1 MRDQHEPSLLETA
14 EPSSSEK
21 DSALTRRR
29 FIGRSAVAG
38 SAVAATGVLAACGS
52 SSSSKSSSSA
62 SGGSS
67 TAASSGSSSAAGKQL
82 QEILGEPKNILAKG
96 PGTLKV
102 AAQLALTGAGSV
114 YGVTQ
119 GAGWS
124 YGVKQVSAWTNG
136 KLNLDTKFYDNQSGV
151 PQAEAAAGRN
161 AGLSGVPVLLS
172 SYIFGFGAI
181 LPFSAQY
188 KMFTPDPGGGAGP
201 IPGPFEG
208 KPYCYGFRS
217 GYPTDCF
224 DGIVK
229 YLTMKQPTKKK
240 WVLLQPV
247 IAPPYND
254 AVEAYTKK
262 LFAQYGLT
270 DLGQVLAPLGAT
282 DYSSTIQKLK
292 ALNPD
297 VVLYSSFGTDVA
309 YQAKQAV
316 SAGATWLS
324 AGVDFQNVLA
334 KLGGSA
340 LKGWYLGFDYLNV
353 QTPNNDWAKYFIKE
367 WKASHKG
374 VAPDYYN
381 AGDYCTA
388 FAVAALVDR
397 ILGAG
402 GDITDGS
409 QYVTQL
415 EANSTFPHVYGGSG
429 GKTGEI
435 VIDKTTH
442 SPSALEMQL
451 FQPPANGQVSPVKAL
466 ANYNIKAANFQLV

>member
-1 MRDQHEPSLLETA
+1 MRDQNEPSLLGTD
-14 EPSSSEK
+14 EPSSSGIK
-21 DSALTRRR
+21 SALTRRR
-29 FIGRSAVAG
+29 FIGAG

-52 SSSSKSSSSA
+52 SSSKSSSSGTTPA
-62 SGGSS
+62 GTTPKVTPGK
-67 TAASSGSSSAAGKQL
+67 TSAAGTML
-82 QEILGEPKNILAKG
+82 QSILGKPTNILAKN

-119 GAGWS
+119 GAGWA
-124 YGVKQVSAWTNG
+124 YGVQQVADWTEG
-136 KLNLDTKFYDNQSGV
+136 KLVLDTKYYDNQSGV
-151 PQAEAAAGRN
+151 PQAEAAAGRE

-240 WVLLQPV
+240 YALLQPV

-254 AVEAYTKK
+254 AVNTYTQK
-262 LFAQYGLT
+262 LFQQYNV
-270 DLGQVLAPLGAT
+270 DYVGQVLAPLGAT
-282 DYSSTIQKLK
+282 DYTSTIQKLK
-292 ALNPD
+292 ALSPD
-297 VVLYSSFGTDVA
+297 VVIFSSFGTDLA
-309 YQAKQAV
+309 YQAKEAV
-316 SAGATWLS
+316 SAGATWIS

-340 LKGWYLGFDYLNV
+340 LKGWYLGFDYLNT

-367 WKASHKG
+367 WTAAHKG

-381 AGDYCTA
+381 AGDYCTC
-388 FAVAALVDR
+388 FAVATLIDR

-409 QYVTQL
+409 QYVAQL
-415 EANSTFPHVYGGSG
+415 EKDSTFPHVYGGSG

-435 VIDKTTH
+435 VISTTTH
-442 SPSALEMQL
+442 SPSSLEMQL
-451 FQPPANGQVSPVKAL
+451 FHPPANGQVTPVTPL
-466 ANYNIKAANFQLV
+466 ANYNIKAAGFQLV

>member
-1 MRDQHEPSLLETA
+1 MRDQNEPSLLGTD
-14 EPSSSEK
+14 EPSSSGIK
-21 DSALTRRR
+21 SALTRRR
-29 FIGRSAVAG
+29 FIGAG
-38 SAVAATGVLAACGS
+38 SAVAASGVLAACGS
-52 SSSSKSSSSA
+52 SSSKSSSS
-62 SGGSS
+62 GSAPAGTTPKVTPGKT
-67 TAASSGSSSAAGKQL
+67 TAAGTML
-82 QEILGEPKNILAKG
+82 QSILGKPTNILAKN

-119 GAGWS
+119 GAGWA
-124 YGVKQVSAWTNG
+124 YGVQQVADWTEG
-136 KLNLDTKFYDNQSGV
+136 KLILDTKYYDNQSGV
-151 PQAEAAAGRN
+151 PQAEAAAGRE

-181 LPFSAQY
+181 LPVSAQY

-217 GYPTDCF
+217 AYPTDPF

-240 WVLLQPV
+240 YALLQPV

-254 AVEAYTKK
+254 AVNTYTEK
-262 LFAQYGLT
+262 LFKQYGV
-270 DLGQVLAPLGAT
+270 DYVGQVLAPLGAT
-282 DYSSTIQKLK
+282 DYTSTIQKLK

-316 SAGATWLS
+316 SAGATWIS
-324 AGVDFQNVLA
+324 CGIDFQNVLA

-340 LKGWYLGFDYLNV
+340 LKGWYLGFDYLNT
-353 QTPNNDWAKYFIKE
+353 QTPKNDWAKYFIKE
-367 WKASHKG
+367 WTTSHKG

-381 AGDYCTA
+381 AGDYCTC
-388 FAVAALVDR
+388 FAVAALIDR

-409 QYVTQL
+409 QYITQL
-415 EANSTFPHVYGGSG
+415 EKNSTFPHVYGGTG

-435 VIDKTTH
+435 VIDTTTH
-442 SPSALEMQL
+442 SPSSLEMQL
-451 FQPPANGQVSPVKAL
+451 FNPPGNGQVTPVTPL
-466 ANYNIKAANFQLV
+466 ANYNIKAAGFQLV

>member
-1 MRDQHEPSLLETA
+1 MRDQSEPSFLETD
-14 EPSSSEK
+14 EPNSSGIK
-21 DSALTRRR
+21 SALTRRR
-29 FIGRSAVAG
+29 FIGAG
-38 SAVAATGVLAACGS
+38 SAVAASGVLAACGS
-52 SSSSKSSSSA
+52 SSSSKSSSGSA
-62 SGGSS
+62 PAGGGAPKVSGA
-67 TAASSGSSSAAGKQL
+67 TPTGKQL
-82 QEILGEPKNILAKG
+82 QEILGMPTNILAKN

-102 AAQLALTGAGSV
+102 AAQLALTGQGSV

-119 GAGWS
+119 GAGWA
-124 YGVKQVSAWTNG
+124 YGVKQVAEWTNG
-136 KLNLDTKFYDNQSGV
+136 KLILDTKYYDNQSGV
-151 PQAEAAAGRN
+151 PQAEAAAGRE

-217 GYPTDCF
+217 AYPTDPF

-229 YLTMKQPTKKK
+229 YLMMKEPSKKK
-240 WVLLQPV
+240 WALVQPV

-254 AVEAYTKK
+254 AVNAYTTK
-262 LFAQYGLT
+262 LFQQYGV
-270 DLGQVLAPLGAT
+270 DYVGQVLAPLGAT

-324 AGVDFQNVLA
+324 AGIDFQNVLA
-334 KLGGSA
+334 KLAGSA
-340 LKGWYLGFDYLNV
+340 IKGWYLGFDYLNTT
-353 QTPNNDWAKYFIKE
+353 TPNNDWAKYFIKE

-374 VAPDYYN
+374 VEPDYYN
-381 AGDYCTA
+381 AGDYCTC
-388 FAVAALVDR
+388 FAVAALIDR

-409 QYVTQL
+409 QYITQL
-415 EANSTFPHVYGGSG
+415 EKNSTFPHVYGGSG

-435 VIDKTTH
+435 VIDTTTH
-442 SPSALEMQL
+442 SPSSLEMQL
-451 FQPPANGQVSPVKAL
+451 FQPPGNGLVEPVKPL
-466 ANYNIKAANFQLV
+466 ANYNIKARDFQLV

>member
-1 MRDQHEPSLLETA
+1 MRDQNEPSLLGTD
-14 EPSSSEK
+14 EPSSSGIK
-21 DSALTRRR
+21 SALTRRR
-29 FIGRSAVAG
+29 FIGAG
-38 SAVAATGVLAACGS
+38 SAVAASGVLAACGS
-52 SSSSKSSSSA
+52 SSSKSSSS
-62 SGGSS
+62 GSAPAGTTPKVTPGKT
-67 TAASSGSSSAAGKQL
+67 TAAGTML
-82 QEILGEPKNILAKG
+82 QSILGKPTNILAKN

-119 GAGWS
+119 GAGWA
-124 YGVKQVSAWTNG
+124 YGVQQVADWTEG
-136 KLNLDTKFYDNQSGV
+136 KLVLDTKYYDNQSGV
-151 PQAEAAAGRN
+151 PQAEAAAGRE

-229 YLTMKQPTKKK
+229 YLTMKEPTKKK
-240 WVLLQPV
+240 YALLQPV

-254 AVEAYTKK
+254 AVQTYTQK
-262 LFAQYGLT
+262 LFQQYNV
-270 DLGQVLAPLGAT
+270 DYVGQVLAPLGAT
-282 DYSSTIQKLK
+282 DYTSTIQKLK
-292 ALNPD
+292 ALSPD
-297 VVLYSSFGTDVA
+297 VVIFSSFGTDVA

-340 LKGWYLGFDYLNV
+340 LKGWYLGFDYLNT

-367 WKASHKG
+367 WTASHKG

-381 AGDYCTA
+381 AGDYCTC
-388 FAVAALVDR
+388 FAVATLIDR

-409 QYVTQL
+409 QYITQL
-415 EANSTFPHVYGGSG
+415 EKDSTFPHVYGGSG

-435 VIDKTTH
+435 VISTTTH
-442 SPSALEMQL
+442 SPSSLEMQL
-451 FQPPANGQVSPVKAL
+451 FNPPGNGQVSPVKPL
-466 ANYNIKAANFQLV
+466 ANYNIKAAGFQLV